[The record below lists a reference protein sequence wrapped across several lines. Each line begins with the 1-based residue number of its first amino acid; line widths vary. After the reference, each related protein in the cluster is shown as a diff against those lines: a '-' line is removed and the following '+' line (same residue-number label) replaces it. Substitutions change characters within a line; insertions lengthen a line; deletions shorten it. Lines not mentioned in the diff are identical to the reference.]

1 MFPTY
6 SWWGVS
12 LDFPLYRK
20 RGRRGY
26 FTMSAVK
33 ISVVDEIMDEM
44 EVSDLIQVGDFR
56 KATIWH
62 MDVPNEGIYSF
73 ILSEISQEALTLP
86 QRVALKK
93 AARCE
98 ARTKMYRLE
107 GPVRGKLMPLSV
119 KAFTG
124 YPVLDEIFAENMDQ
138 AEARLIARM
147 ASTIEIVG
155 AGVMIAASP
164 RESYE
169 TRENLTISVEDVDAA
184 IASAEQEGD
193 RDTVRALRRAIRL
206 GEQRIS
212 AISRGKEKKV
222 EEGQVALF

>member
-1 MFPTY
+1 
-6 SWWGVS
+6 
-12 LDFPLYRK
+12 
-20 RGRRGY
+20 
-26 FTMSAVK
+26 MSAVK
-33 ISVVDEIMDEM
+33 LSVVDEIMDEM
-44 EVSDLIQVGDFR
+44 EVSDLIQIGDFR

-62 MDVPNEGIYSF
+62 MELPNEGIYSF

-107 GPVRGKLMPLSV
+107 GPVRGKLMPLSI

-124 YPVLDEIFAENMDQ
+124 YPILDEIFAENMDQ
-138 AEARLIARM
+138 AEARLISRM
-147 ASTIEIVG
+147 AATIEVVG

-169 TRENLTISVEDVDAA
+169 TCENLMMSVEDIDEA
-184 IASAEQEGD
+184 IASAEEEGD
-193 RDTVRALRRAIRL
+193 RDTVRALKRAIRL

-212 AISRGKEKKV
+212 AIARGKEKKV